1 MDKLISVIQVV
12 AKQQALVKGTDRKAF
27 IWKNNSRP
35 SDQGNP
41 AGQRIGGA
49 CAEVTSFET
58 CAGFWKSSHQCFGP
72 QISPIHANGRLEKI
86 WGIGAICGL
95 VLQVINGGGCLRDGF
110 YKAAAPDGVW
120 VSL

>member
-1 MDKLISVIQVV
+1 MVCCSDTPGLDQIS
-12 AKQQALVKGTDRKAF
+12 
-27 IWKNNSRP
+27 
-35 SDQGNP
+35 
-41 AGQRIGGA
+41 QRLGKREIGLLEHG
-49 CAEVTSFET
+49 
-58 CAGFWKSSHQCFGP
+58 KPSHQCFGP